1 MENNV
6 EKIISQN
13 LIELRKLKNL
23 KQSELSDAIGYSDKT
38 ISRWENGTSVP
49 DISTL
54 VKLAEFYEVSLEDLI
69 TERAV
74 DKLKENKKTK
84 NQEEIINAYSLIGLG
99 VLTIWMVAILFY
111 IGLIM
116 IRQVHFWQVYIL
128 AIPTSCLLIYKHT
141 RKNHKIKW
149 LNFLLLSITVCS
161 TALFFYLTYLM
172 YNFWQLFILIAPLE
186 GICAISSFFPKK
198 HSAFRKNKKDG
209 SHN

>member
-1 MENNV
+1 MENTI

-13 LIELRKLKNL
+13 LIDLRKVKNL
-23 KQSELSDAIGYSDKT
+23 KQSELSEAIGYSDKT

-54 VKLAEFYEVSLEDLI
+54 VKLAEFYEVGLEDLI
-69 TERAV
+69 SEKAV
-74 DKLKENKKTK
+74 EKLQENKKTK
-84 NQEEIINAYSLIGLG
+84 NQEEIINSYSLIGLG
-99 VLTIWMVAILFY
+99 VLTIWMVATLVH

-116 IRQVHFWQVYIL
+116 IRQIHFWQVYIL
-128 AIPTSCLLIYKHT
+128 AVPTSCLLIYKHT

-161 TALFFYLTYLM
+161 SAVFFYLTYLN

-198 HSAFRKNKKDG
+198 YSRFRRNKKENN
-209 SHN
+209 SN